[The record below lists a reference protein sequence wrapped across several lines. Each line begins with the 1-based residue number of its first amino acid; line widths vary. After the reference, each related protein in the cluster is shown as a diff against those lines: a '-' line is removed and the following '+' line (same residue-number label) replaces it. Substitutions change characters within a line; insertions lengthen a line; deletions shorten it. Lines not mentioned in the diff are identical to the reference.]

1 VDWFLLALGENMNT
15 MPKLELSAVLTKG
28 EVAFVATC
36 PELGVTSQGVT
47 EKEALTNLK
56 EAVELYLED
65 EDVQKMLK
73 EGTIKKAKV
82 CPLAITA

>member
-1 VDWFLLALGENMNT
+1 MDD

-28 EVAFVATC
+28 EVAYVATC
-36 PELGVTSQGVT
+36 PELGVTSQGTT
-47 EKEALTNLK
+47 EKQALQNLK

-65 EDVQKMLK
+65 EDVQKLLK
-73 EGTIKKAKV
+73 EGTLKKAKV

>member
-1 VDWFLLALGENMNT
+1 LALDDNMDD

-28 EVAFVATC
+28 EVAYVATC
-36 PELGVTSQGVT
+36 PELGVTSQGTT
-47 EKEALTNLK
+47 EKQALQNLK

-65 EDVQKMLK
+65 EDVQKLLK
-73 EGTIKKAKV
+73 EGTLKKAKV

>member
-1 VDWFLLALGENMNT
+1 LALDDNMLD
-15 MPKLELSAVLTKG
+15 MHKLELSAVLTKG

-36 PELGVTSQGVT
+36 PELGVTSQGTT
-47 EKEALTNLK
+47 EKQALQNLK

-65 EDVQKMLK
+65 EDVQKLLK
-73 EGTIKKAKV
+73 EGTLKKAKF

>member
-1 VDWFLLALGENMNT
+1 MALDDNMDD

-28 EVAFVATC
+28 EVAYVATC
-36 PELGVTSQGVT
+36 PELGVTSQGTT
-47 EKEALTNLK
+47 EKQALQNLK

-65 EDVQKMLK
+65 EDVQKLLK
-73 EGTIKKAKV
+73 EGTLKKAKV